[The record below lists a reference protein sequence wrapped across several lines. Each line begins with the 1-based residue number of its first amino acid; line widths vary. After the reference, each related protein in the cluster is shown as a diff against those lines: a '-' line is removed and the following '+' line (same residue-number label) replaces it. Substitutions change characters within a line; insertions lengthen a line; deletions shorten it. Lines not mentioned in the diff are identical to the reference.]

1 MTIVYF
7 QSPTILLAVL
17 STPEAV
23 GNYGV
28 PLKIFDSLMGIGLL
42 VIGLVAPLLAHAAV
56 ADAARFSRTLQ
67 QSISMFLLGGTALAL
82 VLASSAEMIVIVVAG
97 RAFYSSAGTLQLFA
111 LLFVIHTCSLLLRE
125 AATALHLQKQIARC
139 IAPALL
145 VAGVGFFALIPRL
158 EGNGAVLALIAAESL
173 LLFNL
178 SRLILRHRGA
188 ASRSLRSRGSS
199 PPD

>member
-42 VIGLVAPLLAHAAV
+42 VIGLVAPLLANAAV
-56 ADAARFSRTLQ
+56 ADGARFSRTLQ
-67 QSISMFLLGGTALAL
+67 QSISMFLLGGTMLAL
-82 VLASSAEMIVIVVAG
+82 LLASTAEIIVIVVAG
-97 RAFYSSAGTLQLFA
+97 PEFTSSAGTLQLFA
-111 LLFVIHTCSLLLRE
+111 LLFVIHTSTLLLRE
-125 AATALHLQKQIARC
+125 AATALHLQQKIAGC

-145 VAGVGFFALIPRL
+145 VAGVGFFALIPDWRATERFL
-158 EGNGAVLALIAAESL
+158 HSL
-173 LLFNL
+173 QLNRC
-178 SRLILRHRGA
+178 SC
-188 ASRSLRSRGSS
+188 
-199 PPD
+199 